1 MLVSDLASARK
12 SVGWE
17 GTAEG
22 RVKQVRGG
30 NVGQGRPARENGP
43 TSGLGDDL
51 KVGGQ
56 RPVSH
61 RRVRQDFDVVGP
73 VGDQALDGDE
83 VGPPHDLLLPE
94 VDVLAGVHGVVDP
107 VAHDLPVSLLWLVPV
122 DHGCGGAHHV
132 TSDLPGRR
140 AGRLLGRLGLDD
152 LAGRPPA
159 DVVDRHHA
167 ELVVGVRAE
176 APHAVA
182 SGGHA
187 VDLLVQVVRVLGLVL
202 DDVVGHGFGISGIPG
217 QRDAGGGALGHHG
230 GPRSFGQRC
239 GNVGEADLFHA
250 MLGAGFN
257 FCSRPFPSSVPTLHL
272 LCVSEHVRLKTP
284 RRAAESAV
292 FINLTFPSVYHVNN

>member
-30 NVGQGRPARENGP
+30 KVVQGRPVRENGP

-56 RPVSH
+56 RSVSDG
-61 RRVRQDFDVVGP
+61 RVRQHFDVVGL
-73 VGDQALDGDE
+73 VGDQTLDGDE

-94 VDVLAGVHGVVDP
+94 VDVLARVHGVVDP

-122 DHGCGGAHHV
+122 DHGSGGAHHV

-140 AGRLLGRLGLDD
+140 AGRLLGRLGLDGF
-152 LAGRPPA
+152 AGRPPA

-176 APHAVA
+176 APDAVA

-202 DDVVGHGFGISGIPG
+202 DDVVGHGFGISGIP
-217 QRDAGGGALGHHG
+217 R
-230 GPRSFGQRC
+230 
-239 GNVGEADLFHA
+239 
-250 MLGAGFN
+250 
-257 FCSRPFPSSVPTLHL
+257 
-272 LCVSEHVRLKTP
+272 
-284 RRAAESAV
+284 
-292 FINLTFPSVYHVNN
+292 

>member
-22 RVKQVRGG
+22 RVERVRGG
-30 NVGQGRPARENGP
+30 NLVQARAVRGGGP

-56 RPVSH
+56 RAVSD
-61 RRVRQDFDVVGP
+61 RRERQDFDVVGL
-73 VGDQALDGDE
+73 VGDQTLDGDE
-83 VGPPHDLLLPE
+83 VGAPHDLLLPE

-107 VAHDLPVSLLWLVPV
+107 VAHDLPVGLLRLVPV

-132 TSDLPGRR
+132 TPDLPGRR

-152 LAGRPPA
+152 VAGRPPA

-176 APHAVA
+176 APDAVA
-182 SGGHA
+182 GGGDA

-217 QRDAGGGALGHHG
+217 ERDARGRALRHHG
-230 GPRSFGQRC
+230 SPRSFGQGC
-239 GNVGEADLFHA
+239 GNVREADLWNGLSF
-250 MLGAGFN
+250 LGAPVSQLRTYFTS
-257 FCSRPFPSSVPTLHL
+257 FMCALTREIKDPPPSGR
-272 LCVSEHVRLKTP
+272 E
-284 RRAAESAV
+284 RR
-292 FINLTFPSVYHVNN
+292 FH